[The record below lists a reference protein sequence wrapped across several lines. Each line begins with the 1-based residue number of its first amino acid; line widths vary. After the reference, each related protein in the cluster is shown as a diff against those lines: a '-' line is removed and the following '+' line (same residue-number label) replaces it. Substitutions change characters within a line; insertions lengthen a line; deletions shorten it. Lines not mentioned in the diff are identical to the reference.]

1 LDSKLTARVIL
12 LDSITAISASAL
24 DAVIV
29 SGSHGGRSS
38 TGFAIDNPERPRI
51 VFFNDAGIG
60 KDNAGIYCLQALQ
73 SKNLACACYAHT
85 SARIGEAQDGY
96 SHGLVSSVN
105 IFATALGIEVGMLV
119 REACEIAINAKIT
132 PSFTKLQI

>member
-1 LDSKLTARVIL
+1 LIPRVIL
-12 LDSITAISASAL
+12 LDSITAINASAL

-51 VFFNDAGIG
+51 VFFNDAGVG
-60 KDNAGIYCLQALQ
+60 KDNAGIFCLEAMQARQ
-73 SKNLACACYAHT
+73 LACACYTHT

-96 SHGLVSSVN
+96 SHGVVSFVNELAAKLGVN
-105 IFATALGIEVGMLV
+105 IGMSV
-119 REACEIAINAKIT
+119 FDACANAINAKMQP
-132 PSFTKLQI
+132 PS

>member
-1 LDSKLTARVIL
+1 LNSCLITRVIL
-12 LDSITAISASAL
+12 LDSITAIDASAL

-51 VFFNDAGIG
+51 VFFNDAGVG
-60 KDNAGIYCLQALQ
+60 KDNAGIFCLEAMQAKQ
-73 SKNLACACYAHT
+73 LACACYTHT

-96 SHGLVSSVN
+96 SHGMVSFVN
-105 IFATALGIEVGMLV
+105 PLAAILGVSVGMSV
-119 REACEIAINAKIT
+119 ITACTMAINAKMLP
-132 PSFTKLQI
+132 PS

>member
-1 LDSKLTARVIL
+1 LKSSLNTRVIL
-12 LDSITAISASAL
+12 LDSITAIDASAL

-51 VFFNDAGIG
+51 VFFNDAGVG
-60 KDNAGIYCLQALQ
+60 KDNAGIYCLEAMQTLD
-73 SKNLACACYAHT
+73 LACACYAHT

-96 SHGLVSSVN
+96 SHGVVSFVNPLAAKLSVS
-105 IFATALGIEVGMLV
+105 VGMSV
-119 REACEIAINAKIT
+119 MTACTIVINAKIRPT
-132 PSFTKLQI
+132 S

>member
-1 LDSKLTARVIL
+1 LIRSLIARVIL
-12 LDSITAISASAL
+12 LDSITAIDASAL

-51 VFFNDAGIG
+51 VFFNDAGVG
-60 KDNAGIYCLQALQ
+60 KDNAGIFCLEAMQAKQ
-73 SKNLACACYAHT
+73 LACACYTHT

-96 SHGLVSSVN
+96 SHGMVSFVN
-105 IFATALGIEVGMLV
+105 PLAAILGVSVGMSV
-119 REACEIAINAKIT
+119 ITACTMAINAKMLP
-132 PSFTKLQI
+132 PS

>member
-1 LDSKLTARVIL
+1 LVAQVIL
-12 LDSITAISASAL
+12 LDSITAIDATAL

-51 VFFNDAGIG
+51 VFFNDAGVG
-60 KDNAGIYCLQALQ
+60 KDNAGIFCLEAMQAKL
-73 SKNLACACYAHT
+73 LACACYTHT

-96 SHGLVSSVN
+96 SHGVVSFVN
-105 IFATALGIEVGMLV
+105 PLAATLGVSVGMSIIT
-119 REACEIAINAKIT
+119 ACAIVIDARIRLT
-132 PSFTKLQI
+132 S